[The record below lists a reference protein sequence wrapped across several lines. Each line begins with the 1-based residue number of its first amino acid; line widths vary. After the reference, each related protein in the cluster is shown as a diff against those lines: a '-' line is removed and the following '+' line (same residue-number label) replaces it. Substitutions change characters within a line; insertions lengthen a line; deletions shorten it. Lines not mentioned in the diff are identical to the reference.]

1 MQKDLFTVGEKMEYI
16 RDLLLLRPRARTP
29 FHTIFRQT
37 AGKMEKVVTFL
48 ALLELIKR
56 KEVRISQ
63 ETNFAEIFISKYE
76 EGTGNEII

>member
-1 MQKDLFTVGEKMEYI
+1 
-16 RDLLLLRPRARTP
+16 
-29 FHTIFRQT
+29 
-37 AGKMEKVVTFL
+37 MEKVVTFL